1 MKGGENEYWSFY
13 IFMRC
18 RRPSIRA
25 MFEGDGK
32 KCTADIV
39 FIKDEGYK
47 RLILIE
53 PSSIV
58 RTKASIYENGLE
70 IETNEG

>member
-1 MKGGENEYWSFY
+1 M
-13 IFMRC
+13 
-18 RRPSIRA
+18 
-25 MFEGDGK
+25 MFEGNGK
-32 KCTADIV
+32 KCSLDIV

-53 PSSIV
+53 FIV
-58 RTKASIYENGLE
+58 RTKASVHENGLK

>member
-1 MKGGENEYWSFY
+1 MSDEN
-13 IFMRC
+13 M
-18 RRPSIRA
+18 

-39 FIKDEGYK
+39 FIKNEGYK
-47 RLILIE
+47 RVILIE

-58 RTKASIYENGLE
+58 RTKASVHENGLE